1 MESRVP
7 WIYPSSEMHNCKH
20 IKFCPIQ
27 KIKVWLPQ
35 DTTIIPSVER
45 ENSWPITS
53 WHVILPSPQ
62 DTANYKAPRIAT
74 RFCYHYLETNRNL
87 SSVMQKTNHTS
98 ARVSDDT
105 SSPAR
110 VSNDTSSPAHVS
122 DDTSS
127 PARVSDDIG
136 GPIRLWHVSPIRLRH
151 VSLTHPQTPINR
163 SIPKAFKKGLGF
175 RSTKALQESSLKAFK
190 NFNPKIEEHSKQNHP
205 NYLPRS

>member
-1 MESRVP
+1 MLIWV
-7 WIYPSSEMHNCKH
+7 IVLNTK
-20 IKFCPIQ
+20 
-27 KIKVWLPQ
+27 KV
-35 DTTIIPSVER
+35 TNTVVER
-45 ENSWPITS
+45 ENSRPITS
-53 WHVILPSPQ
+53 WHVTLPSSQ
-62 DTANYKAPRIAT
+62 DITNYKVPRIAT
-74 RFCYHYLETNRNL
+74 RFCYYYSETNRNL
-87 SSVMQKTNHTS
+87 SSVMQKTNHTL
-98 ARVSDDT
+98 AHVSDDT

-110 VSNDTSSPAHVS
+110 VS
-122 DDTSS
+122 DDTSC
-127 PARVSDDIG
+127 PTRVSDDIG

>member
-87 SSVMQKTNHTS
+87 SSVMQKTNHTL
-98 ARVSDDT
+98 
-105 SSPAR
+105 
-110 VSNDTSSPAHVS
+110 AHVS

-127 PARVSDDIG
+127 PARVSDDISR
-136 GPIRLWHVSPIRLRH
+136 PIRLHH

-163 SIPKAFKKGLGF
+163 SIPKAFKKRQGF
-175 RSTKALQESSLKAFK
+175 RSTKALQESSLKTFK
-190 NFNPKIEEHSKQNHP
+190 SFNPEIKEHSNQNHP

>member
-1 MESRVP
+1 MESRVS

-35 DTTIIPSVER
+35 DTTIIPSIER
-45 ENSWPITS
+45 ENSQPITS

-62 DTANYKAPRIAT
+62 DTGNYKAPRIAT
-74 RFCYHYLETNRNL
+74 RFCYHYSETNRNL

-98 ARVSDDT
+98 AHVSDDT
-105 SSPAR
+105 SSLVR

-122 DDTSS
+122 DDTCS

-136 GPIRLWHVSPIRLRH
+136 RPIRLHH

-163 SIPKAFKKGLGF
+163 SIPKAFKKRQGF

-190 NFNPKIEEHSKQNHP
+190 SFNPEIKEHSNKNHP